1 MVNNETVA
9 PRLTGWLPMSFGLL
23 ALVLGAVWTLQ
34 GLDFL
39 ANHLMSDNPVWVA
52 VGAGTAVAGLA
63 LVVVGMR
70 RRTAS
75 KTGIGQP
82 PATV

>member
-9 PRLTGWLPMSFGLL
+9 PRLRGWLPMSLGLL

-34 GLDFL
+34 GLDYL
-39 ANHLMSDNPVWVA
+39 TNHLMSDQPLWAA
-52 VGAGTAVAGLA
+52 VGGVTALIGLV
-63 LVVVGMR
+63 LVVLGMR

-75 KTGIGQP
+75 KTE
-82 PATV
+82 TVQ